1 MEIAT
6 NFAGADSQGAN
17 IRSLSGSESLQSHQD
32 RASLF
37 ELDADRFSEWL
48 RAIVPSKN
56 SSGDTESPDASVNY
70 WRADSPRGAVSR
82 RIHDQTII
90 ASPQP
95 LEEPDCCTEAHPT
108 EVHPIDQFRSLYG
121 TCAPIPISLP
131 FVEARAKQVSCDEDD
146 RSMNRHDCLQDSS
159 ERWYDDSGFPLA
171 SAEKFLQLLEHQQ
184 SQWLTIPQS
193 NILLPLP
200 KPPG

>member
-48 RAIVPSKN
+48 HAIVPSKH

-70 WRADSPRGAVSR
+70 WRADSPHGAVSH

-90 ASPQP
+90 PSPQP
-95 LEEPDCCTEAHPT
+95 LEEPDCCTEAHP
-108 EVHPIDQFRSLYG
+108 IDQCRSLYG
-121 TCAPIPISLP
+121 TCVPIPISLP
-131 FVEARAKQVSCDEDD
+131 FVEARAKQVACDEEG

-159 ERWYDDSGFPLA
+159 EGWYDDSGFTLA

-184 SQWLTIPQS
+184 SQWLTIPNS
-193 NILLPLP
+193 NFLLPLP
-200 KPPG
+200 KLLG